1 MVEAE
6 VREGKTE
13 EGKSGPGSSHT
24 QSNTAPHSRANLVV
38 NSERSAKSET
48 AGNVRSIRLNTVC
61 ESMQKKSFE
70 PDSNQRP
77 MDDHTHHYSPPL
89 YQLSYRRMADS
100 VLEM

>member
-38 NSERSAKSET
+38 NSERSAKSES
-48 AGNVRSIRLNTVC
+48 AGNDDFVCGRTYVVSGLNTVC
-61 ESMQKKSFE
+61 EIMQKKFLRAGFE
-70 PDSNQRP
+70 PA
-77 MDDHTHHYSPPL
+77 TYG
-89 YQLSYRRMADS
+89 
-100 VLEM
+100 